1 MSDAGDVRHDAVLLD
16 PQPEDK
22 DPTLW
27 PAQVLAHIQAIL
39 DRSRRVAGAAVLDTF
54 NRPERQLSAL
64 EFAQFWNAT
73 RMKAM
78 ATVSAE
84 GTPHIAPVHAELVQ
98 GRLRTTIFEKAARRV
113 DLSRNPR
120 VAFTCWGPHGA
131 AAILNGLAR
140 EVPGSLRETRTGAS
154 GGPRR
159 TVTLEIEITR
169 IYVMRGREPGPTP
182 DTSTTQATPT

>member
-1 MSDAGDVRHDAVLLD
+1 MSDVRSDSVLLD

-22 DPTLW
+22 DPTRW
-27 PAQVLAHIQAIL
+27 PAQVLADIQIVL

-64 EFAQFWNAT
+64 EFAQFWNGT

-131 AAILNGLAR
+131 AAIVNGRAR

-169 IYVMRGREPGPTP
+169 IYVMRGREPG
-182 DTSTTQATPT
+182 